1 MNRISYEIIVI
12 GGGHAGYEAAHAAAS
27 MGARTA
33 LVTLSP
39 DMIGQLSCNPS
50 IGGIAKGHL
59 VREIDA
65 LGGIM
70 GRIADRTAIQFRL
83 LNRSRGPAVQAP
95 RTQNDKKLYRRETIN
110 LLKKNNLLEI
120 IKGEATSLLFAND
133 TLSGIEMADGSIL
146 YSSIVILA
154 TGTFLKGRCFIGD
167 WYFKS
172 GRSGDK
178 SSDRLAE
185 SLRRLDLE
193 VGRLKTGTPPR
204 MDRKKLD
211 FSSLAEQ
218 QGDDDP
224 TFFSFDTCPG
234 KQEMLPQKS
243 CWITYTSEEV
253 HQVIRDNL
261 HRSPLYGGIIEGIG
275 PRYCPSIEDKVVRF
289 PDRDK
294 HQLFIE
300 PEETDSDVLYINGL
314 SSSLPLDVQEAI
326 LDRIPGLSSKAMI
339 RPAYAVEY
347 DFVQPRELLL
357 TLEVKKVQGLFL
369 AGQICGTTG
378 YEEAAAQGLM
388 AGINAALKLRGNKPF
403 YLGRHESYIGIL
415 LEDLVNHGVDEPYRM
430 FTSRA
435 EYRLVLRIDNAD
447 RRLAAY
453 GHGLGLNST
462 SRMEMFHEKWKR
474 IDMARHFLENT
485 RINDSLPGAEQ
496 LLKKGVCPKG
506 TLISQLIRNPDFSM
520 EMAENLLL
528 ANGHFL
534 NSEELRAIHNE
545 IKYVGYIRQQDA
557 EIKRLTNIENLR
569 IPAGLDY
576 KKIPGVST
584 EMSQRLEKSR
594 PATLGQASRIPGLT
608 PATVSI
614 LRIYLNTIAK
624 QKS

>member
-1 MNRISYEIIVI
+1 MNIIEYEIVVV

-27 MGARTA
+27 MGAKTA

-95 RTQNDKKLYRRETIN
+95 RTQNDKRLYRLETVK
-110 LLKKNNLLEI
+110 LLKEKDLLDI
-120 IKGEATSLLFAND
+120 IKAEASTLLFENNK
-133 TLSGIEMADGSIL
+133 LSGIELSDGSVL
-146 YSSIVILA
+146 KSSFVILA

-172 GRSGDK
+172 GRSGDQ

-193 VGRLKTGTPPR
+193 ISRLKTGTPPR
-204 MDRKKLD
+204 LDRKKLD
-211 FSSLAEQ
+211 LTLLDEHR
-218 QGDDDP
+218 GDEDP

-234 KQEMLPQKS
+234 EQEFPPQHP
-243 CWITYTSEEV
+243 CWLTYTCEEV

-261 HRSPLYGGIIEGIG
+261 HRSPLYGGIIKGIG

-289 PDRDK
+289 PDRDR

-300 PEETDSDVLYINGL
+300 PEEAGSDVLYINGL

-326 LDRIPGLSSKAMI
+326 LDRIPGLTSKAMI

-357 TLEVKKVQGLFL
+357 TLELKKVPGLYL

-378 YEEAAAQGLM
+378 YEEAAALGLM
-388 AGINAALKLRGNKPF
+388 AGINAVLKLRGKDPF

-415 LEDLVNHGVDEPYRM
+415 IEDLVNHGVDEPYRM

-447 RRLAAY
+447 RRLADY
-453 GHGLGLNST
+453 GFQLGLNSI
-462 SRMEMFHEKWKR
+462 SRMERFRSKWKR
-474 IDMARHFLENT
+474 IDEARNFLEKT
-485 RINDSLPGAEQ
+485 RLSESLAGSDQLINEMGF
-496 LLKKGVCPKG
+496 PKG
-506 TLISQLIRNPDFSM
+506 SLISVLIRNPSFTQ
-520 EMAENLLL
+520 EMVNKILL
-528 ANGHFL
+528 ANGHQL
-534 NSEELRAIHNE
+534 VPEELRAIHNE
-545 IKYVGYIRQQDA
+545 IKYEGYIRQQDA
-557 EIKRLTNIENLR
+557 EIKRLKNVEKLR
-569 IPAGLDY
+569 LPTEIVY
-576 KKIPGVST
+576 RNIPGIST
-584 EMSQRLEKSR
+584 EMSERLEKSR
-594 PATLGQASRIPGLT
+594 PATLGQASRIPGLN
-608 PATVSI
+608 PATISV
-614 LRIYLNTIAK
+614 LHIYLSTREK
-624 QKS
+624 

>member
-1 MNRISYEIIVI
+1 MKYEIVVI

-27 MGARTA
+27 MGAGTA
-33 LVTLSP
+33 LVTMSP

-70 GRIADRTAIQFRL
+70 GRIADRTALQFRL

-95 RTQNDKKLYRRETIN
+95 RTQNDKRMYRLEVFKE
-110 LLKKNNLLEI
+110 LKKKDLLDIVKAEASFLHFEKGLLRGVGLADGTLLE
-120 IKGEATSLLFAND
+120 ASL
-133 TLSGIEMADGSIL
+133 
-146 YSSIVILA
+146 VILA

-172 GRSGDK
+172 GRSGDT

-185 SLRRLDLE
+185 SLRQLDLE
-193 VGRLKTGTPPR
+193 IGRLKTGTPPR
-204 MDRKKLD
+204 LDRKKLD
-211 FSSLAEQ
+211 LSTLPEQ
-218 QGDDDP
+218 QGDEEP
-224 TFFSFDTCPG
+224 TFFSFDTVLEG
-234 KQEMLPQKS
+234 RADVPQQP
-243 CWITYTSEEV
+243 CWLTYTSDET

-289 PDRDK
+289 PDRDR

-300 PEETDSDVLYINGL
+300 PEEAGSDVLYINGL
-314 SSSLPLDVQEAI
+314 SSSLPLDVQVKI
-326 LDRIPGLSSKAMI
+326 LDTVPGLSSQAMI

-357 TLEVKKVQGLFL
+357 SLELKKVPGLFL

-388 AGINAALKLRGNKPF
+388 AGINAVLKLRGREPF

-415 LEDLVNHGVDEPYRM
+415 VEDLVNHGVDEPYRM

-447 RRLAAY
+447 RRLAPY
-453 GHGLGLNST
+453 GHELGLNNDT
-462 SRMEMFHEKWKR
+462 RIERFRRKWKR
-474 IDMARHFLENT
+474 IDRARDFLDKS
-485 RINDSLPGAEQ
+485 RLSAALSGSAPLLAEE
-496 LLKKGVCPKG
+496 GFNKG
-506 TLISQLIRNPDFSM
+506 TLLSHLIRNPLFTL
-520 EMAENLLL
+520 EMMDDLLRT
-528 ANGHFL
+528 NGHVL
-534 NSEELRAIHNE
+534 DPEELRAIHNE
-545 IKYVGYIRQQDA
+545 IRYEGYIRQQEV
-557 EIKRLTNIENLR
+557 EIRRLKNIDNLR
-569 IPAGLDY
+569 MPASIDY
-576 KKIPGVST
+576 VRIPGISR
-584 EMSQRLEKSR
+584 EMAERLERCR
-594 PATLGQASRIPGLT
+594 PATLGQASRIPGLN
-608 PATVSI
+608 PATISI
-614 LRIYLNTIAK
+614 LHIYLKTSDK
-624 QKS
+624 RHS

>member
-1 MNRISYEIIVI
+1 
-12 GGGHAGYEAAHAAAS
+12 
-27 MGARTA
+27 
-33 LVTLSP
+33 
-39 DMIGQLSCNPS
+39 
-50 IGGIAKGHL
+50 
-59 VREIDA
+59 
-65 LGGIM
+65 
-70 GRIADRTAIQFRL
+70 
-83 LNRSRGPAVQAP
+83 
-95 RTQNDKKLYRRETIN
+95 
-110 LLKKNNLLEI
+110 
-120 IKGEATSLLFAND
+120 
-133 TLSGIEMADGSIL
+133 
-146 YSSIVILA
+146 
-154 TGTFLKGRCFIGD
+154 
-167 WYFKS
+167 
-172 GRSGDK
+172 
-178 SSDRLAE
+178 
-185 SLRRLDLE
+185 
-193 VGRLKTGTPPR
+193 
-204 MDRKKLD
+204 
-211 FSSLAEQ
+211 
-218 QGDDDP
+218 
-224 TFFSFDTCPG
+224 
-234 KQEMLPQKS
+234 MLPQRS
-243 CWITYTSEEV
+243 CWITYTCEEV

-300 PEETDSDVLYINGL
+300 PEEADSDVLYINGL

-357 TLEVKKVQGLFL
+357 TLEVKKVPGLYL

-388 AGINAALKLRGNKPF
+388 AGINAVLKLRGKEPF

-447 RRLAAY
+447 RRLAGY
-453 GHGLGLNST
+453 GEELGLNSIN
-462 SRMEMFHEKWKR
+462 RMEMFHEKWKR
-474 IDMARHFLENT
+474 IDLARHFLENT
-485 RINDSLPGAEQ
+485 RINDSLPGADQ
-496 LLKKGVCPKG
+496 LIKEGICPKG

-520 EMAENLLL
+520 EMAEKLLL

-557 EIKRLTNIENLR
+557 EIKRLSNIENLR

-624 QKS
+624 RKTLNQP

>member
-1 MNRISYEIIVI
+1 MNRINYEIVVI

-27 MGARTA
+27 MGAKTA

-70 GRIADRTAIQFRL
+70 GRIADHTAIQFRL

-95 RTQNDKKLYRRETIN
+95 RTQNDKSLYRLETIKV
-110 LLKKNNLLEI
+110 LKKKDLLDI
-120 IKGEATSLLFAND
+120 VKAEASCLMFENGK
-133 TLSGIEMADGSIL
+133 LSGVELSDGSIL
-146 YSSIVILA
+146 QSSIIILS

-193 VGRLKTGTPPR
+193 IGRLKTGTPPR
-204 MDRKKLD
+204 LDRKKLD
-211 FSSLAEQ
+211 LTSLSEHR
-218 QGDDDP
+218 GDDDP
-224 TFFSFDTCPG
+224 TFFSFDTRPG
-234 KQEMLPQKS
+234 DQELLPQQP
-243 CWITYTSEEV
+243 CWITYTCEEV
-253 HQVIRDNL
+253 HQVIRENL
-261 HRSPLYGGIIEGIG
+261 HRSPLYGGIIKGIG

-289 PDRDK
+289 PDRDM

-300 PEETDSDVLYINGL
+300 PEEADSDVLYINGL

-326 LDRIPGLSSKAMI
+326 LDLVPGLTSKAMI

-357 TLEVKKVQGLFL
+357 TLEVKKVPGLYL

-388 AGINAALKLRGNKPF
+388 AGINAVLKLRGKEPF

-415 LEDLVNHGVDEPYRM
+415 LEDLVTHGVDEPYRM

-447 RRLAAY
+447 RRLAGY
-453 GHGLGLNST
+453 GHELGLNST
-462 SRMEMFHEKWKR
+462 SRMELFQEKWKR
-474 IDMARHFLENT
+474 IDQARNFLENT
-485 RINDSLPGAEQ
+485 RLNDSLPGAEQ
-496 LLKKGVCPKG
+496 LIKENGFPKG
-506 TLISQLIRNPDFSM
+506 SLISLLIRNPAFSM

-528 ANGHFL
+528 ANGHYL
-534 NSEELRAIHNE
+534 SPEELRAIHNE

-557 EIKRLTNIENLR
+557 EIKRLRNIENLR
-569 IPAGLDY
+569 MPAGLDY
-576 KKIPGVST
+576 RKIPGISR
-584 EMSQRLEKSR
+584 EMSERLEKSR
-594 PATLGQASRIPGLT
+594 PATLGQASRIQGLT

-614 LRIYLNTIAK
+614 LRIYLNTIEK
-624 QKS
+624 RKP

>member
-1 MNRISYEIIVI
+1 MNRINYEIVVI

-27 MGARTA
+27 MGAKTA

-70 GRIADRTAIQFRL
+70 GRIADHTAIQFRL

-95 RTQNDKKLYRRETIN
+95 RTQNDKSLYRLETIKV
-110 LLKKNNLLEI
+110 LKKKDLLNI
-120 IKGEATSLLFAND
+120 VKAEASCLMFENGK
-133 TLSGIEMADGSIL
+133 LSGVELSDGSIL
-146 YSSIVILA
+146 QSSIIILS

-185 SLRRLDLE
+185 SLRRLGLE
-193 VGRLKTGTPPR
+193 IGRLKTGTPPR
-204 MDRKKLD
+204 LDRKKLD
-211 FSSLAEQ
+211 LTSLSEHK
-218 QGDDDP
+218 GDDDP
-224 TFFSFDTCPG
+224 TFFSFDTRPG
-234 KQEMLPQKS
+234 DQELLPQQP
-243 CWITYTSEEV
+243 CWITYTCEEV
-253 HQVIRDNL
+253 HQVIRKNL
-261 HRSPLYGGIIEGIG
+261 HRSPLYGGIIKGIG

-289 PDRDK
+289 PDRDM

-300 PEETDSDVLYINGL
+300 PEEADSDVLYINGL

-326 LDRIPGLSSKAMI
+326 LDLVPGLTSKAMI

-357 TLEVKKVQGLFL
+357 TLEVKKVPGLYL

-388 AGINAALKLRGNKPF
+388 AGINAVLKLRGKEPF

-415 LEDLVNHGVDEPYRM
+415 LEDLVTHGVDEPYRM

-447 RRLAAY
+447 RRLAGY
-453 GHGLGLNST
+453 GHELGLNST
-462 SRMEMFHEKWKR
+462 SRMELFQEKWKR
-474 IDMARHFLENT
+474 IDQTRDFLENT
-485 RINDSLPGAEQ
+485 RLNDSLPGAEQ
-496 LLKKGVCPKG
+496 LIKENGFPKG
-506 TLISQLIRNPDFSM
+506 SLISLLIRNPAFSM
-520 EMAENLLL
+520 EMAKNLLM
-528 ANGHFL
+528 ANGHYL
-534 NSEELRAIHNE
+534 NPEELRAIHNE

-557 EIKRLTNIENLR
+557 EIKRLRNIENLR
-569 IPAGLDY
+569 MPAGLDY
-576 KKIPGVST
+576 RKIPGISR
-584 EMSQRLEKSR
+584 EMSERLEKSR
-594 PATLGQASRIPGLT
+594 PATLGQASRIQGLT

-614 LRIYLNTIAK
+614 LRIYLNTIEK
-624 QKS
+624 RKP

>member
-1 MNRISYEIIVI
+1 MNKISYEIVVI

-70 GRIADRTAIQFRL
+70 GRVADRTAIQFRL

-95 RTQNDKKLYRRETIN
+95 RTQNDKKMYRSETIK
-110 LLKKNNLLEI
+110 LLKKNDLLDI
-120 IKGEATSLLFAND
+120 IKGEASRLLFEKD
-133 TLSGIEMADGSIL
+133 KLSGVELSDGSIL
-146 YSSIVILA
+146 HSSIVILA

-193 VGRLKTGTPPR
+193 IGRLKTGTPPR

-211 FSSLAEQ
+211 LTSLAEQ

-234 KQEMLPQKS
+234 SKATLPQKS

-289 PDRDK
+289 PDRDQ

-300 PEETDSDVLYINGL
+300 PEEADSDVLYINGL

-347 DFVQPRELLL
+347 DFVQPKELLL
-357 TLEVKKVQGLFL
+357 TLEVKKVPGLYL
-369 AGQICGTTG
+369 AGQVCGTTG

-388 AGINAALKLRGNKPF
+388 AGINAVLKLRGKEPF

-415 LEDLVNHGVDEPYRM
+415 LEDLVNQGVDEPYRM

-447 RRLAAY
+447 RRLAGY
-453 GHGLGLNST
+453 GHELGLNSIT
-462 SRMEMFHEKWKR
+462 RMEMFQEKWKR
-474 IDMARHFLENT
+474 IDMARNFLENT
-485 RINDSLPGAEQ
+485 RLNKTLPGADQ
-496 LLKKGVCPKG
+496 LISEGVFPKG
-506 TLISQLIRNPDFSM
+506 SLISQLIRNPDFSM
-520 EMAENLLL
+520 EMAETLLL
-528 ANGHFL
+528 ASGHHL

-569 IPAGLDY
+569 MPAGLDY

-584 EMSQRLEKSR
+584 EMSQRLERSR

-624 QKS
+624 QKP

>member
-1 MNRISYEIIVI
+1 MNRINYEIVVI

-27 MGARTA
+27 MGAKTA

-50 IGGIAKGHL
+50 VGGIAKGHL

-95 RTQNDKKLYRRETIN
+95 RTQNDKRLYRLETIKT
-110 LLKKNNLLEI
+110 LKKKDLLDI
-120 IKGEATSLLFAND
+120 IRAEASCLIFEND
-133 TLSGIEMADGSIL
+133 RLSGIELSDGSIL
-146 YSSIVILA
+146 QSSIIILA

-178 SSDRLAE
+178 SSERLAE

-193 VGRLKTGTPPR
+193 IGRLKTGTPPR
-204 MDRKKLD
+204 LDRKKLD
-211 FSSLAEQ
+211 LTSLAEHR
-218 QGDDDP
+218 GDDDP
-224 TFFSFDTCPG
+224 TFFSFDTCPSD
-234 KQEMLPQKS
+234 QDLLPQQP

-253 HQVIRDNL
+253 HQVIRENL
-261 HRSPLYGGIIEGIG
+261 HRSPLYGGIIKGIG

-289 PDRDK
+289 PDRDM

-300 PEETDSDVLYINGL
+300 PEEADSDVLYINGL

-326 LDRIPGLSSKAMI
+326 LDRIPGLTSKAMI

-357 TLEVKKVQGLFL
+357 TLEVKKVPGLYL

-388 AGINAALKLRGNKPF
+388 AGINAVLKLRGKEPF
-403 YLGRHESYIGIL
+403 FLGRHESYIGIL
-415 LEDLVNHGVDEPYRM
+415 LEDLVTHGVDEPYRM

-447 RRLAAY
+447 RRLAGY
-453 GHGLGLNST
+453 GHELGLNSI
-462 SRMEMFHEKWKR
+462 SRMKLFQEKWKR
-474 IDMARHFLENT
+474 IDKARNFLENT
-485 RINDSLPGAEQ
+485 RLNDSLPGSDQ
-496 LLKKGVCPKG
+496 LIKENGFPKG
-506 TLISQLIRNPDFSM
+506 SLISQLIRNPAFSV

-528 ANGHFL
+528 ANGHHL
-534 NSEELRAIHNE
+534 SPEELRAIHNE

-557 EIKRLTNIENLR
+557 EIKRLRNIENLR
-569 IPAGLDY
+569 LPADLDY
-576 KKIPGVST
+576 TKIPGISR
-584 EMSQRLEKSR
+584 EMAERLEKSR
-594 PATLGQASRIPGLT
+594 PATLGQASRIQGLT

-614 LRIYLNTIAK
+614 LRIYLNTIEK
-624 QKS
+624 RKP

>member
-1 MNRISYEIIVI
+1 MNRINYEIVVI

-27 MGARTA
+27 MGAKSA

-50 IGGIAKGHL
+50 VGGIAKGHL

-95 RTQNDKKLYRRETIN
+95 RTQNDKRLYRLETIKA
-110 LLKKNNLLEI
+110 LKKKDLLDI
-120 IKGEATSLLFAND
+120 IKAEASCLMFEND
-133 TLSGIEMADGSIL
+133 RLSGIELSDGSIL
-146 YSSIVILA
+146 QSSIIILA

-193 VGRLKTGTPPR
+193 IGRLKTGTPPR
-204 MDRKKLD
+204 LNRKKVDLT
-211 FSSLAEQ
+211 SLAEHR
-218 QGDDDP
+218 GDDDP
-224 TFFSFDTCPG
+224 TFFSFDTCPSD
-234 KQEMLPQKS
+234 QALLPQQP

-253 HQVIRDNL
+253 HQVIRENL
-261 HRSPLYGGIIEGIG
+261 HRSPLYGGIIKGIG

-289 PDRDK
+289 PDRDM

-300 PEETDSDVLYINGL
+300 PEEADSDVLYINGL

-326 LDRIPGLSSKAMI
+326 LDRIPGLTSKAMI

-357 TLEVKKVQGLFL
+357 TLEVKKVPGLYL

-388 AGINAALKLRGNKPF
+388 AGINAVLKLRGKEPF
-403 YLGRHESYIGIL
+403 FLGRHESYIGIL
-415 LEDLVNHGVDEPYRM
+415 LEDLVTHGVDEPYRM

-447 RRLAAY
+447 RRLAGY
-453 GHGLGLNST
+453 GHELGLNSI
-462 SRMEMFHEKWKR
+462 SRMKLFQEKWKR
-474 IDMARHFLENT
+474 IDKARNFLENT
-485 RINDSLPGAEQ
+485 RLNDSLPGSDQ
-496 LLKKGVCPKG
+496 LIKENGFPKG
-506 TLISQLIRNPDFSM
+506 SLISQLIRNPAFSV

-528 ANGHFL
+528 ANGHHL
-534 NSEELRAIHNE
+534 SPEELRAIHNE

-557 EIKRLTNIENLR
+557 EIKRLRNIENLR
-569 IPAGLDY
+569 LPADLDY
-576 KKIPGVST
+576 TKIPGISR
-584 EMSQRLEKSR
+584 EMAERLEKSR
-594 PATLGQASRIPGLT
+594 PATLGQASRIQGLT

-614 LRIYLNTIAK
+614 LRIYLNTIEK
-624 QKS
+624 RKP